1 MKSLTT
7 SFLIVFSLVAVQSGC
22 ERHSASKTI
31 PGYAEKM
38 EKKDEA
44 AKNQATHSETA
55 DAQAPA
61 YFPPKN

>member
-7 SFLIVFSLVAVQSGC
+7 SFLIAFSFVAVQSGC

-31 PGYAEKM
+31 PGYAEKL

-44 AKNQATHSETA
+44 AQNQATHSESA